1 MKWQLNDMRNN
12 VFSILS
18 SNTSKVDF
26 LLSSTLLQAAECC
39 HIFGAL
45 KEDYH
50 QQENIILR
58 KCAYTN

>member
-1 MKWQLNDMRNN
+1 MKWQLSDMRNN

-45 KEDYH
+45 KKITIQKKMLFY
-50 QQENIILR
+50 
-58 KCAYTN
+58 AYTY